1 MEWSIYQEHLS
12 VCYIPVQHL
21 KIQTSLTVSELN
33 IIIFV
38 KAEFMTELLNGIT
51 LDCPSVPNEI
61 LLEDKHTEEKATQ
74 EISFYLIIGMMQEI
88 IWTSGH
94 SHLLCLSASFAQ
106 FPWLDQF

>member
-1 MEWSIYQEHLS
+1 
-12 VCYIPVQHL
+12 
-21 KIQTSLTVSELN
+21 
-33 IIIFV
+33 
-38 KAEFMTELLNGIT
+38 MTELLNGIT